1 MHLLVRSAPLLALA
15 VSLAPGCVRRARTEV
30 EYVAVQQPTA
40 GGVVE
45 AQPTVV
51 VVDARGG
58 AGEASYGAAPAGA
71 GGGAYVLVGA
81 DDRTNTYGGDTPT
94 STPLPVLCL
103 RPAGLPDPGLSG
115 VDRTPGG
122 SLRRRWSGA
131 EVALTEPLAGWALT
145 SREVADQQCASR
157 FGAGWRMAEF
167 HDGGRGAGFDFWALA
182 TPSATQGDFASS
194 RFWVAI
200 SDQQANPW
208 SSDAAMT
215 WRLLDRR

>member
-1 MHLLVRSAPLLALA
+1 MRIARSSTALA
-15 VSLAPGCVRRARTEV
+15 GVSLASTVALSASLLAHGCVRRARTEV
-30 EYVAVQQPTA
+30 EYVTVQEAST
-40 GGVVE
+40 GG
-45 AQPTVV
+45 VV
-51 VVDARGG
+51 VVDAQGG
-58 AGEASYGAAPAGA
+58 AGGSSEGLPATA
-71 GGGAYVLVGA
+71 GSGAYVLVGA
-81 DDRTNTYGGDTPT
+81 DARSDGYGGDTPT

-103 RPAGLPDPGLSG
+103 RPAGLPDPGHLG
-115 VDRTPGG
+115 TADRTPGG

-131 EVALTEPLAGWALT
+131 EVALTEPLAGWSLT

-167 HDGGRGAGFDFWALA
+167 HDGGRGAGFDFWALG
-182 TPSATQGDFASS
+182 TQGDFATT

-215 WRLLDRR
+215 WRLLERR